1 MDLASLD
8 ILHEICTVNGIHSEN
23 LSVDIFRNHI
33 LYILFSGF
41 SKWISLQSFP
51 FLTELIIISQE
62 INQIAKLETCPNLK
76 KLWLCECKIVKI
88 ENLNSCK
95 QLTELYLYENY
106 IKKIEN
112 LTGNRQLEC
121 LWLNDNQIS
130 VIEGLNDLK
139 ALKHL
144 NLSGNNITSLNNSL
158 KCNQRLEELSISGN
172 KLWNPDDISTLTKL
186 PHLTSLCINEPE
198 YLKNPLCNNPNL
210 PIILI
215 YRLPQLCK
223 IDHINID
230 YADLKSAVKCIIQSK
245 KSYYMMKCENYR
257 TRIERK
263 IYSIKEF
270 LNNIRNKIYA
280 HIKLMDKTL
289 RAIQNSQ
296 MEQMKN
302 GSVSGGSNDLNNLSY
317 ITSQFTRRIVHW
329 ENLHRR
335 YQLECDVLCNRLQQ
349 HLDLRQSLYE
359 LELQMFGYLVIEEG
373 SVANDWFIYCS
384 EFLISR
390 FCCHGNLGSI
400 VSGIKVLHVYK
411 ISNTIFQSASSQKDC
426 TDNSDC
432 RGSTVGKLAGDRFT
446 FIDYLFMIRP
456 EKSEDL
462 KVYLDVMRVGFHDDN
477 KNKYKLTNSI
487 NTADSVNLQ
496 KLCCDISE
504 PNFSQYNYTARLL
517 VVRSSVLK
525 VRKTNGTGN
534 KINNNNTNSNNDD
547 SPRTEE
553 SEIDMSSGSITFYK
567 TTPGCSCPASRE
579 ITPIPLQSEYLY
591 PEFLVE
597 VEYIL
602 KNNPRDS
609 SLLGQL
615 NNNSDFEVN
624 SNQQQEL
631 NDEMKIDQNFIIKT
645 TPPPMVAKDSSQS
658 LMTSRSLEVDGYNA
672 NEHSLT
678 ILDIKLFKS
687 LNFQKCFNLRI
698 LSITHCQLQKLPVLQ
713 CNSLSTL
720 IISHNKFNSLQSFSK
735 MPNLTELTADYNQLV
750 CIIDVVSTL
759 NMCTPKLEK
768 LSLRENPWKAENLVR
783 IYTLTKLPHIKYFNC
798 QAVSSREIEIASGL
812 LDSCTITP
820 KMIRNMFSQTTNAVN
835 PTTSNLLGST
845 SDNSSEY
852 YQNLTIYPVAFYNKH
867 LNAATECLSIINF
880 NIITSLCLESLN
892 IFKIQNLDS
901 LTNLKY
907 LSLNHNSITKIEG
920 LSSCSNLIELSL
932 EFNCIES
939 IENICHLKKLEC
951 LHLGNNMIKVINDFQ
966 LECLCRLHVLG
977 LRSNNITKLNGID
990 CCKQLNELYLGNNKL
1005 KDIKNIL
1012 YLKKLPNLSIL
1023 DLSGN
1028 LIVEQIN
1035 NYRLQV
1041 IYYLK
1046 SIKSLDGIEV
1056 NPMEIV
1062 QSKELFDGRLSC
1074 EYLMEYLEN
1083 DDFSNLVRLD
1093 LPKCML
1099 KVIDFLD
1106 PYRLIHLK
1114 SINLEKNY
1122 LTSFGGLVFLTNLK
1136 VICLNENNIEGL
1148 FSRNICSLAMNSNY
1162 QLTNSI
1168 ESRYVSL
1175 YRSTQPIYPCLRVLH
1190 LAQNGIRSLQEFQFH
1205 RMTSL
1210 QALFLQDNELVT
1222 INGLEGLNQLKEL
1235 VLDNNRIKYITELSF
1250 LYNWTLQ
1257 EIHLENNSLR
1267 ELSNLSKL
1275 ENLKR
1280 LYIGG
1285 NKLNDFNDLEKF
1297 AQNQRN
1303 LFEISLT
1310 DNPIASRH
1318 IHRLI
1323 LVHYIP
1329 KLQFIDGIQVT
1340 DEERDKI
1347 TWFYE
1352 DRELPDSSSTCGVIL
1367 SPGWNNHHHH
1377 HQVGKGNQLSGET
1390 ALPGIN
1396 TQKQQQQ
1403 Q

>member
-1 MDLASLD
+1 
-8 ILHEICTVNGIHSEN
+8 
-23 LSVDIFRNHI
+23 
-33 LYILFSGF
+33 
-41 SKWISLQSFP
+41 
-51 FLTELIIISQE
+51 
-62 INQIAKLETCPNLK
+62 
-76 KLWLCECKIVKI
+76 
-88 ENLNSCK
+88 
-95 QLTELYLYENY
+95 
-106 IKKIEN
+106 
-112 LTGNRQLEC
+112 
-121 LWLNDNQIS
+121 
-130 VIEGLNDLK
+130 
-139 ALKHL
+139 
-144 NLSGNNITSLNNSL
+144 
-158 KCNQRLEELSISGN
+158 
-172 KLWNPDDISTLTKL
+172 
-186 PHLTSLCINEPE
+186 
-198 YLKNPLCNNPNL
+198 
-210 PIILI
+210 
-215 YRLPQLCK
+215 
-223 IDHINID
+223 
-230 YADLKSAVKCIIQSK
+230 
-245 KSYYMMKCENYR
+245 
-257 TRIERK
+257 
-263 IYSIKEF
+263 
-270 LNNIRNKIYA
+270 
-280 HIKLMDKTL
+280 MDKTL
-289 RAIQNSQ
+289 RSIQSSH
-296 MEQMKN
+296 MEQMK
-302 GSVSGGSNDLNNLSY
+302 SVSVSSGSNEMNNLSY
-317 ITSQFTRRIVHW
+317 VTSEFTRRIVYW
-329 ENLHRR
+329 ENLNHE
-335 YQLECDVLCNRLQQ
+335 YQLQCDVLCNRLKQ
-349 HLDLRQSLYE
+349 HLDIRQSLYE
-359 LELQMFGYLVIEEG
+359 LELQMFGYLEIEEG

-390 FCCHGNLGSI
+390 FCCHDTLGSI

-411 ISNTIFQSASSQKDC
+411 ISNTIFQSATSQKDC
-426 TDNSDC
+426 TEN
-432 RGSTVGKLAGDRFT
+432 GDRGPT
-446 FIDYLFMIRP
+446 LGELSGDRSTLIDYLFMIRP
-456 EKSEDL
+456 ENSEDL
-462 KVYLDVMRVGFHDDN
+462 KVYLDVMRVGFHDS
-477 KNKYKLTNSI
+477 NKYKLTNSI
-487 NTADSVNLQ
+487 NTADSANLQ
-496 KLCCDISE
+496 KLCHDIGE

-517 VVRSSVLK
+517 VVRNSVLK
-525 VRKTNGTGN
+525 VRKANGTGN
-534 KINNNNTNSNNDD
+534 KINTSNSNNDD
-547 SPRTEE
+547 SPRNEE
-553 SEIDMSSGSITFYK
+553 SEIDMSSSITFYK
-567 TTPGCSCPASRE
+567 TTPSCTCPTSRE
-579 ITPIPLQSEYLY
+579 ITPIPLQSEYLC

-602 KNNPRDS
+602 KGNPRD

-615 NNNSDFEVN
+615 NNNSDFE
-624 SNQQQEL
+624 
-631 NDEMKIDQNFIIKT
+631 
-645 TPPPMVAKDSSQS
+645 
-658 LMTSRSLEVDGYNA
+658 
-672 NEHSLT
+672 
-678 ILDIKLFKS
+678 
-687 LNFQKCFNLRI
+687 
-698 LSITHCQLQKLPVLQ
+698 LPVIQ

-720 IISHNKFNSLQSFSK
+720 IISHNKFNSLQSFNK
-735 MPNLTELTADYNQLV
+735 MPNLAELIADYNQLV
-750 CIIDVVSTL
+750 CIFDVVSTL
-759 NMCTPKLEK
+759 NMSTPKLEK
-768 LSLRENPWKAENLVR
+768 LSLRENPWKLKNLVR
-783 IYTLTKLPHIKYFNC
+783 AYTLTKLPHIKYFNC
-798 QAVSSREIEIASGL
+798 QAVSSTEIETANKLI
-812 LDSCTITP
+812 DSCTITP
-820 KMIRNMFSQTTNAVN
+820 KMIRNMFSYTTNAVN
-835 PTTSNLLGST
+835 LTTVGGTTINVLGST
-845 SDNSSEY
+845 SDNSEY

-867 LNAATECLSIINF
+867 LNGATECLSLINF

-901 LTNLKY
+901 LANLKY

-920 LSSCSNLIELSL
+920 LSSCFNLIELSL
-932 EFNCIES
+932 EFNFIES

-966 LECLCRLHVLG
+966 LECLCRLRVLG
-977 LRSNNITKLNGID
+977 LRSNNIAKLNGID

-1148 FSRNICSLAMNSNY
+1148 FSRNICSLAMNSNF

-1175 YRSTQPIYPCLRVLH
+1175 YRSTQTIYPCLRVLH

-1205 RMTSL
+1205 RMACL

-1222 INGLEGLNQLKEL
+1222 ITGLEGLNQLKEL

-1257 EIHLENNSLR
+1257 EIHLESNSLR

-1310 DNPIASRH
+1310 DNPIASRN

-1347 TWFYE
+1347 TCFYE
-1352 DRELPDSSSTCGVIL
+1352 DRELPDSSTCGVIL
-1367 SPGWNNHHHH
+1367 SPGWNNHH
-1377 HQVGKGNQLSGET
+1377 VGKGNQLSGET

-1396 TQKQQQQ
+1396 TQKSIRCGAKVNDVTNFPIHSLPSNDSRQHQTLFALGKHIPPNIGSLSECQTNRTKPNILAKYSIPSQTGQSEGSSTSEKYSKSVKSFQNSNSLPLENNRHYPRVYLKQQYQCSTPDIAGLYVNSYSRPHSRQ
-1403 Q
+1403 TYKLSKVSKVKLSKGNHKIGSTSTTTNKLGAMSTKLHR